1 MGLRAE
7 AELAV
12 DDGILGGGDAAVPL
26 FPRFVRVFRFQKGI
40 VRFFH
45 HSLKP
50 DAQAGKHVLQLR
62 ILRQVDPL
70 HKMCIRDRYGDYGKL
85 AELGYDVSN
94 IPTEYQKRFDLAN
107 LAGQYGDYGKLKEL
121 LGISADMQDKNIDL
135 LYNLALAK
143 AQLGDYSYLDKLL
156 EQYF

>member
-1 MGLRAE
+1 MGELSQYNTDRNFRYGQYVDEVNSQTADRQE
-7 AELAV
+7 ALQNALY
-12 DDGILGGGDAAVPL
+12 G
-26 FPRFVRVFRFQKGI
+26 
-40 VRFFH
+40 
-45 HSLKP
+45 
-50 DAQAGKHVLQLR
+50 AQ
-62 ILRQVDPL
+62 
-70 HKMCIRDRYGDYGKL
+70 YGDYGKL